1 MRLTAG
7 VDTLEHKERSVREEL
22 HMDDRRAPNLEAMD
36 QREASRLLNELASD
50 LSPEGEYQIRH
61 PEDYVMEMPQ
71 SGERFRGRE
80 NMRAFQEAFPD
91 NSDAPTIRI
100 RRVLAREGLWSSRVS
115 STTGADKSC
124 MALPYSS
131 SRTARYGVTLAT
143 SPSPS
148 KHQGGGRTW

>member
-1 MRLTAG
+1 
-7 VDTLEHKERSVREEL
+7 
-22 HMDDRRAPNLEAMD
+22 MDDRRAPNLEAMD

-61 PEDYVMEMPQ
+61 PEAYVMEMPQ

-91 NSDAPTIRI
+91 ISDAPTIR
-100 RRVLAREGLWSSRVS
+100 RYVAYWPGRGCGSSRAS

-131 SRTARYGVTLAT
+131 SRTARYGVTPAT